1 MEYKKVINFL
11 DNTPNQLSKFRRK
24 NWIEINDQSIG
35 VYNVSS
41 NIRFKT
47 TMLNSSLSN

>member
-11 DNTPNQLSKFRRK
+11 DNTPNQLPKFRRK

-35 VYNVSS
+35 V
-41 NIRFKT
+41 I
-47 TMLNSSLSN
+47 MLVVTLDLKLQC